1 MQFFRGRVLISI
13 LLLLTALTG
22 GLVGYSQ
29 YAATSAEKAYP
40 PLGRFETID
49 GVRMHYLDSAPDQSG
64 RQAIV
69 LLHGASS
76 NLRDFAFSVFPV
88 LAQHYRVI
96 AIDRPGHG
104 YSGRPA
110 PAAGEDWVTPL
121 AQARLIHGL
130 LEKISARKPVM
141 VGHSWA
147 GSVVLAYALEY
158 PHGTGAVVTLA
169 GASQPYQSDPAF
181 HNRWPAIPVL
191 GDLFVHS
198 LIAPAFAIVAD
209 QSVARNFAPNIP
221 PADYASRAGLDLLI
235 RPENWRANA
244 EDMRNLAG
252 FLAIQKPRYGEL
264 RMPVTII
271 TGEDDLSVKP
281 ERHALRLHE
290 QVAGSRLILLPTT
303 GHNPHHAHPDVV
315 INAILDSAREAETR
329 N

>member
-1 MQFFRGRVLISI
+1 LISI
-13 LLLLTALTG
+13 LLFLVALTG

-29 YAATSAEKAYP
+29 YAARSAVKAYP

-76 NLRDFAFSVFPV
+76 NLRDFAFSVFPA

-104 YSGRPA
+104 YSARPS
-110 PAAGEDWVTPL
+110 PAEGEEWVTPL
-121 AQARLIHGL
+121 AQARLVHGL
-130 LEKISARKPVM
+130 LEKLSVRKPVM

-147 GSVVLAYALEY
+147 GAVVLALALEY
-158 PHGTGAVVTLA
+158 PDDTGAVVMLA
-169 GASQPYQSDPAF
+169 GASQPYRSDPAF

-191 GDLFVHS
+191 GDIFVHS
-198 LIAPAFAIVAD
+198 LIAPAFAFVAE

-221 PADYASRAGLDLLI
+221 PADYASRAGLELLI

-252 FLAIQKPRYGEL
+252 FLAVQKNRYREL

-271 TGEDDLSVKP
+271 SGEEDRSVSTD
-281 ERHALRLHE
+281 RHALRLHK
-290 QVAGSRLILLPTT
+290 QVAGSRLILLPET

-315 INAILDSAREAETR
+315 IKAILDIAREAETR
-329 N
+329 D